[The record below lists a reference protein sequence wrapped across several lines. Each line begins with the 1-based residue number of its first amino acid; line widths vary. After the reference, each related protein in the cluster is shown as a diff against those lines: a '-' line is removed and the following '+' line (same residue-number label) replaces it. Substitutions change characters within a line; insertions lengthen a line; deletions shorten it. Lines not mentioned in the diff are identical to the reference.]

1 MSARSAHHD
10 DAEDGEE
17 PPARGHIT
25 LVESELESARFG
37 YRVSRL
43 DLSIA
48 PDADLAA
55 AIGECDFDVVIVRAH
70 ADDISGPARLASIP
84 GFRAITA
91 DALLYW
97 EWRDD
102 GAPIDVADSGV
113 TARPT
118 AGQAELERLVRDI
131 FADYRNH
138 YSANPLFDHDL
149 ALDGYCEWARTL
161 VESGRASCTVIADGD
176 GPVGFGVVD
185 LAPAVAEVCLAG
197 VIPRARGRGRYRS
210 LIAELMHERR
220 ADGRAAMRIS
230 TQAHNTTVM
239 RTWARLG
246 WLPRETLVTTHLVRE
261 GLLAP

>member
-1 MSARSAHHD
+1 MSVPSVHHD
-10 DAEDGEE
+10 DDE
-17 PPARGHIT
+17 PRAIRHVT
-25 LVESELESARFG
+25 LVKSELESARFG

-43 DLSIA
+43 DLSTA

-55 AIGECDFDVVIVRAH
+55 AVGQCDFDVVIVRAP
-70 ADDISGPARLASIP
+70 ADDTTVGARLASIP

-91 DALLYW
+91 DALVCW

-102 GAPIDVADSGV
+102 GSPIAAPEPGV
-113 TARPT
+113 YSRP
-118 AGQAELERLVRDI
+118 AEDQVELERLVREV
-131 FADYRNH
+131 FAAYKNH
-138 YSANPLFDHDL
+138 YSSNPLFRPDL
-149 ALDGYCEWARTL
+149 ALEGYCEWARTL
-161 VESGRASCTVIADGD
+161 VGSGRASSTVVVDAG

-185 LAPAVAEVCLAG
+185 LAPGVPEVCLAG

-210 LIAELMHERR
+210 LIAELMHECR
-220 ADGRAAMRIS
+220 ADARPAMRIS

-246 WLPRETLVTTHLVRE
+246 WLPRDTFVTTHLVRE